1 MTQHDPIGRALT
13 GPADHR
19 HIPQDLDRITG
30 ISAVPGC
37 LAHGQKRR
45 DDRADACT
53 QVIAPA
59 PA

>member
-30 ISAVPGC
+30 ISAVLHGLR
-37 LAHGQKRR
+37 LADRTRQAE
-45 DDRADACT
+45 DDHLGAGAST
-53 QVIAPA
+53 S
-59 PA
+59 